1 MRLLTLFLLSAS
13 TALAAVDH
21 AKLLHAIAQVETGGD
36 VRRGRA
42 GEVSAWQMT
51 PAVWLSYRGSAKE
64 RAAAH
69 LRYLEGRVTN
79 PTPYRLALA
88 WNGGLGALKRPSTRT
103 KDYAKRVENLYH
115 D

>member
-1 MRLLTLFLLSAS
+1 MKLLTLLLL
-13 TALAAVDH
+13 LATPIFAYDE

-51 PAVWLSYRGSAKE
+51 PANWLAYRGTARE

-69 LRYLEGRVTN
+69 LRYLEARMEN
-79 PTPYRLALA
+79 PTVYRLAVA
-88 WNGGLGALKRPSTRT
+88 WNGGLGALKRPSAKTR
-103 KDYAKRVENLYH
+103 DYAKRVENLYH